1 MRKINVVPYDEQW
14 PVLFELESQ
23 KIKSIVCETYVNIL
37 HIGSTSVPK
46 LSAKPVIDI
55 LLIVEDLEKLNQLD
69 DDFKQLGYEA
79 LGEYGIIGRRFYR
92 KGGDMRT
99 HHIHAF
105 HYSNIVEIER
115 HIAFRDYLRR
125 HPEQS
130 QLYEALKSQLA
141 ARFPYDNNAYC
152 DGKNDFIKQLEQ
164 QALKWMMAQKT

>member
-1 MRKINVVPYDEQW
+1 MRKIDVVPYDNQW

-23 KIKSIVCETYVNIL
+23 KIKSIVYETYVNIL

-55 LLIVEDLEKLNQLD
+55 LLIVEDLEKLDELD
-69 DDFKQLGYEA
+69 GDFNQLGYEA
-79 LGEYGIIGRRFYR
+79 LGEYGIEGRRFYR

-105 HYSNIVEIER
+105 HYSTIVEIER
-115 HIAFRDYLRR
+115 HVAFRDYLRT
-125 HPEQS
+125 HPEQC
-130 QLYEALKSQLA
+130 QLYMTLKSQLA
-141 ARFPYDNNAYC
+141 ACFPYDNDAYC
-152 DGKNDFIKQLEQ
+152 EGKNDFIKQVEQ